1 MALFYLRLILFIM
14 GNIVV
19 KSFEARQA
27 MLEGMRIAVGVVV
40 DTFGPRGKVF
50 AYNNGTNTIL
60 SKDGVTA
67 LKKIKLSN
75 ELKDM
80 GVKFVTEA
88 SDKANYHNGDGSS
101 TTAILTYAMCE
112 AMNKLINQGFDINL
126 IRTCITEI
134 RDFIFSLLTNFK
146 CDIDD
151 EKQIHDIAF
160 ISANGDEEMANLI
173 TQAFTSI
180 GDKGL
185 VSYADSQS
193 RYGESSLVLSK
204 GCEIGKGYISSKC
217 VNSANDQAIFED
229 VYVAIFRDVVE
240 DLEHFKMFIQLM
252 HGHNLLV
259 IAPDYSDEVAAF
271 YTNTAAKDN
280 NVFIRTPGYSRE
292 SIQRENE
299 DLAVIF
305 NTQIIGED
313 IQLEEMSYDKC
324 GHAELIVA
332 TKNSV
337 VVTEPS
343 TDKNRKKEYVDTLQG
358 LIDHQDPTH
367 ALSSDEITNI
377 KSRIAKLEGGIATI
391 YVGALSNQELSERKD
406 RVDDAL
412 NAVRNALNGGF
423 VVGGGTTLYRIAEGD
438 EYTKL
443 LENTTSDKKVVYDA
457 LMQAIK
463 MPLKILVHSASCSYE
478 KVAIELHEDKN
489 FGFNARTGKVENL
502 IEQGIVDPYNIV
514 KNAVLY
520 ATNMTTQFVSV
531 ADAIISD
538 VKNLSI
544 EPLDEVVDPGRGV
557 FGELM

>member
-1 MALFYLRLILFIM
+1 M

-112 AMNKLINQGFDINL
+112 SMNKLINQGFDINL

-324 GHAELIVA
+324 GHAESIVA

-438 EYTKL
+438 EYSKL

-544 EPLDEVVDPGRGV
+544 EPLDEVIDPGRGV

>member
-1 MALFYLRLILFIM
+1 M

-240 DLEHFKMFIQLM
+240 DLDHFKMFIQLM

-324 GHAELIVA
+324 GHAESIVA
-332 TKNSV
+332 TKNNV

-438 EYTKL
+438 EYSKL

-502 IEQGIVDPYNIV
+502 IEQGIVDPFNIV

-544 EPLDEVVDPGRGV
+544 EPLDEVIDPGRGV
-557 FGELM
+557 FGELI

>member
-1 MALFYLRLILFIM
+1 M

-19 KSFEARQA
+19 KSFDARRA
-27 MLEGMRIAVGVVV
+27 MLEGMRIAVGVVI

-60 SKDGVTA
+60 SKDGITA

-146 CDIDD
+146 CDVDD

-160 ISANGDEEMANLI
+160 ISANGDEEMADLI

-193 RYGESSLVLSK
+193 RYGESSLILSK

-229 VYVAIFRDVVE
+229 VYVAIFRDVIE

-305 NTQIIGED
+305 NTRIIGED
-313 IQLEEMSYDKC
+313 IQLEEMTYDKC
-324 GHAELIVA
+324 GHAESIIA
-332 TKNSV
+332 TKNNV

-343 TDKNRKKEYVDTLQG
+343 TDKNRKKEYVDALQG

-377 KSRIAKLEGGIATI
+377 KSRIAKLDGGIATI

-438 EYTKL
+438 EYSKL

-463 MPLKILVHSASCSYE
+463 TPLKILVHSASCSYE
-478 KVAIELHEDKN
+478 KVTIELHEDKN
-489 FGFNARTGKVENL
+489 FGFNARAGKVENL

-514 KNAVLY
+514 RNAVLY
-520 ATNMTTQFVSV
+520 STNMTTQFVSI

-538 VKNLSI
+538 VKNLTI
-544 EPLDEVVDPGRGV
+544 EPLDEVVDPGRSV
-557 FGELM
+557 FSELM

>member
-1 MALFYLRLILFIM
+1 M

-19 KSFEARQA
+19 KSFDARRA
-27 MLEGMRIAVGVVV
+27 MLEGMRIAVGVVI

-67 LKKIKLSN
+67 LKKIKLSD

-101 TTAILTYAMCE
+101 TTAILTYAMCK
-112 AMNKLINQGFDINL
+112 AMNGLIDQGFDINL

-134 RDFIFSLLTNFK
+134 RDFIFNLLSNFK

-160 ISANGDEEMANLI
+160 ISANGDEEMASLI

-217 VNSANDQAIFED
+217 VNSANDQCILED

-240 DLEHFKMFIQLM
+240 DLDHFKMFIQLM

-324 GHAELIVA
+324 GHAESIVA
-332 TKNSV
+332 TKNNV

-438 EYTKL
+438 EYSKL

-544 EPLDEVVDPGRGV
+544 EPLDEVIDPGRSV
-557 FGELM
+557 FSELI

>member
-1 MALFYLRLILFIM
+1 M

-112 AMNKLINQGFDINL
+112 SMNKLINQGFDINL

-193 RYGESSLVLSK
+193 RYGESSLILSK

-229 VYVAIFRDVVE
+229 VYVAIFRDPVE

-324 GHAELIVA
+324 GHAESIVA

-438 EYTKL
+438 EYSKL

-544 EPLDEVVDPGRGV
+544 EPLDEVIDPGRGI
-557 FGELM
+557 FSELM

>member
-1 MALFYLRLILFIM
+1 M

-134 RDFIFSLLTNFK
+134 REFIFSLLTNFK

-324 GHAELIVA
+324 GHAELNIN

-544 EPLDEVVDPGRGV
+544 EPLDEVIDPGRGV

>member
-1 MALFYLRLILFIM
+1 
-14 GNIVV
+14 
-19 KSFEARQA
+19 

-193 RYGESSLVLSK
+193 RYGESSLILSK

-324 GHAELIVA
+324 GHAESIVA

-438 EYTKL
+438 EYSKL

-544 EPLDEVVDPGRGV
+544 EPLDEVIDPGRGV
-557 FGELM
+557 FSELM

>member
-1 MALFYLRLILFIM
+1 M

-134 RDFIFSLLTNFK
+134 REFIFSLLTNFK

-324 GHAELIVA
+324 GHAESIVA

-520 ATNMTTQFVSV
+520 APNVTTQFVSV

-544 EPLDEVVDPGRGV
+544 EPLDEVIDPGRSV
-557 FGELM
+557 FSELM

>member
-1 MALFYLRLILFIM
+1 M

-126 IRTCITEI
+126 IRTCIIEI

-324 GHAELIVA
+324 GHAESIVA

-438 EYTKL
+438 EYSKL

-544 EPLDEVVDPGRGV
+544 EPLDEVIDPGRGV
-557 FGELM
+557 FSELM

>member
-1 MALFYLRLILFIM
+1 M

-19 KSFEARQA
+19 KSFDARRA
-27 MLEGMRIAVGVVV
+27 MLEGMRIAVGVVI

-67 LKKIKLSN
+67 LKKIKLSD

-324 GHAELIVA
+324 GHAESIVA
-332 TKNSV
+332 TKNNV

-358 LIDHQDPTH
+358 LINHQDPTH

-391 YVGALSNQELSERKD
+391 YIGALSNQELSERKD

-438 EYTKL
+438 EYSKL

-544 EPLDEVVDPGRGV
+544 EPLDEVIDPGRGI
-557 FGELM
+557 FSELM

>member
-1 MALFYLRLILFIM
+1 M

-27 MLEGMRIAVGVVV
+27 MLDGMRIAVGVVI

-134 RDFIFSLLTNFK
+134 RDFIFGLLTNFK

-229 VYVAIFRDVVE
+229 VYVAIFRDVIE

-305 NTQIIGED
+305 NTQIIGEN
-313 IQLEEMSYDKC
+313 IQLEEMTYDKC
-324 GHAELIVA
+324 GHAESIVA

-438 EYTKL
+438 EYSKL

-520 ATNMTTQFVSV
+520 ATNMATQFVSV

-544 EPLDEVVDPGRGV
+544 EPLDEVIDPGRGV

>member
-1 MALFYLRLILFIM
+1 M

-160 ISANGDEEMANLI
+160 ISANGDEEMTNLI

-324 GHAELIVA
+324 GHAESIVA
-332 TKNSV
+332 TKNNV

-544 EPLDEVVDPGRGV
+544 EPLDEVIDPGRGV

>member
-1 MALFYLRLILFIM
+1 M

-126 IRTCITEI
+126 IRTCIIEI

-324 GHAELIVA
+324 GHAESIVA

-438 EYTKL
+438 EYSKL

-544 EPLDEVVDPGRGV
+544 EPLDEVIDPGRGV

>member
-1 MALFYLRLILFIM
+1 M

-112 AMNKLINQGFDINL
+112 AMNKRINQGFDINL

-324 GHAELIVA
+324 GHAESIVA

-438 EYTKL
+438 EYSKL

>member
-1 MALFYLRLILFIM
+1 M

-240 DLEHFKMFIQLM
+240 DLDHFKMFIQLM

-313 IQLEEMSYDKC
+313 IQLEEMSHDKC
-324 GHAELIVA
+324 GHAESIVA
-332 TKNSV
+332 TKNNV

-438 EYTKL
+438 EYSKL

-544 EPLDEVVDPGRGV
+544 EPLDEVIDPGRGV

>member
-1 MALFYLRLILFIM
+1 M

-19 KSFEARQA
+19 KSFDARRA
-27 MLEGMRIAVGVVV
+27 MLEGMRIAVGVVI

-60 SKDGVTA
+60 SKDGITA

-146 CDIDD
+146 CDVDD

-160 ISANGDEEMANLI
+160 ISANGDEEMADLI

-229 VYVAIFRDVVE
+229 VYVAIFRDVIE

-313 IQLEEMSYDKC
+313 IQLEEMTYDKC
-324 GHAELIVA
+324 GHAESIIA
-332 TKNSV
+332 TKNNV

-343 TDKNRKKEYVDTLQG
+343 TDKNRKKEYVDALQG

-377 KSRIAKLEGGIATI
+377 KSRIAKLDGGIATI

-438 EYTKL
+438 EYTDL
-443 LENTTSDKKVVYDA
+443 LKNTTSDKKVVYDA

-463 MPLKILVHSASCSYE
+463 TPLKILVHSASCSYE

-502 IEQGIVDPYNIV
+502 IEQGIVDPFNIV

-520 ATNMTTQFVSV
+520 STNMTTQFVSI

-538 VKNLSI
+538 VKNLTI
-544 EPLDEVVDPGRGV
+544 EPLDEVVDPGRSV
-557 FGELM
+557 FSELM

>member
-1 MALFYLRLILFIM
+1 M

-27 MLEGMRIAVGVVV
+27 MLEGMRIAVGVVI

-324 GHAELIVA
+324 GHAESIVA

-438 EYTKL
+438 EYSKL

-544 EPLDEVVDPGRGV
+544 EPLDEVIDPGRSV
-557 FGELM
+557 FSELM

>member
-1 MALFYLRLILFIM
+1 M

-229 VYVAIFRDVVE
+229 VYVTIFRDVVE

-324 GHAELIVA
+324 GHAESIVA

-438 EYTKL
+438 EYSKL

-544 EPLDEVVDPGRGV
+544 EPLDEVVDPGRSV
-557 FGELM
+557 FSELM

>member
-1 MALFYLRLILFIM
+1 M

-324 GHAELIVA
+324 GHAESIVA

-438 EYTKL
+438 EYSKL

>member
-1 MALFYLRLILFIM
+1 M

-134 RDFIFSLLTNFK
+134 RDFIFSLLSNFK

-160 ISANGDEEMANLI
+160 ISANGDEEMADLI

-217 VNSANDQAIFED
+217 VNSANDQCILED
-229 VYVAIFRDVVE
+229 VYVAIFRDPIE

-324 GHAELIVA
+324 GHAESIVA
-332 TKNSV
+332 TKNNV

-438 EYTKL
+438 EYSKL

-544 EPLDEVVDPGRGV
+544 EPLDEVIDPGRGV
-557 FGELM
+557 FGELI

>member
-1 MALFYLRLILFIM
+1 M

-134 RDFIFSLLTNFK
+134 RDFIFSLLANFK

-240 DLEHFKMFIQLM
+240 DLDHFKMFIQLM

-324 GHAELIVA
+324 GHAESIVA

-438 EYTKL
+438 EYSKL

-544 EPLDEVVDPGRGV
+544 EPLDEVIDPGRGV

>member
-1 MALFYLRLILFIM
+1 M

-324 GHAELIVA
+324 GHAESIVA

-337 VVTEPS
+337 IVTEPS

-502 IEQGIVDPYNIV
+502 IEQGIVDPFNIV

-544 EPLDEVVDPGRGV
+544 EPLDEVIDPGRGV

>member
-1 MALFYLRLILFIM
+1 M

-134 RDFIFSLLTNFK
+134 RDFIFSLLINFK

-324 GHAELIVA
+324 GHAESIVA

-423 VVGGGTTLYRIAEGD
+423 VVGGGTTLYRIAESD

-489 FGFNARTGKVENL
+489 FGFNARTGKVENV

-520 ATNMTTQFVSV
+520 AANMTTQFVSV

-544 EPLDEVVDPGRGV
+544 EPLDEVIDPGRGV

>member
-1 MALFYLRLILFIM
+1 M

-126 IRTCITEI
+126 IRTCIIEI

-229 VYVAIFRDVVE
+229 VYVAIFRDVIE

-324 GHAELIVA
+324 GHAESIVA
-332 TKNSV
+332 TKNNV

-358 LIDHQDPTH
+358 LIDHQDPMH

-544 EPLDEVVDPGRGV
+544 EPLDEVIDPGRGV
-557 FGELM
+557 FSELM

>member
-1 MALFYLRLILFIM
+1 M

-313 IQLEEMSYDKC
+313 IQLEEMTYDKC
-324 GHAELIVA
+324 GHVESIVA
-332 TKNSV
+332 TKNNV

-343 TDKNRKKEYVDTLQG
+343 TDKDRKKEYVDTLQG

-438 EYTKL
+438 EYSKL

-502 IEQGIVDPYNIV
+502 IEQGIVDPFNIV

-544 EPLDEVVDPGRGV
+544 EPLDEVIDPGRGV
-557 FGELM
+557 FSELM

>member
-1 MALFYLRLILFIM
+1 M

-240 DLEHFKMFIQLM
+240 DLDHFKMFIQLM

-324 GHAELIVA
+324 GHAESIVA

-438 EYTKL
+438 EYSKL

-502 IEQGIVDPYNIV
+502 IKQGIVDPYNIV

-544 EPLDEVVDPGRGV
+544 EPLDEVIDPGRGV

>member
-1 MALFYLRLILFIM
+1 M

-126 IRTCITEI
+126 IRTCITET

-240 DLEHFKMFIQLM
+240 DLDHFKMFIQLM

-324 GHAELIVA
+324 GHAESIVA
-332 TKNSV
+332 TKNNV

-438 EYTKL
+438 EYSKL

-544 EPLDEVVDPGRGV
+544 APLDEVIDPGRGV

>member
-1 MALFYLRLILFIM
+1 M

-240 DLEHFKMFIQLM
+240 DLDHFKMFIQLM

-324 GHAELIVA
+324 GHAESIVA

-544 EPLDEVVDPGRGV
+544 EPLDEVIDPGRGI

>member
-1 MALFYLRLILFIM
+1 M

-324 GHAELIVA
+324 GHAESIVA

-358 LIDHQDPTH
+358 LIDHQDPTR

-438 EYTKL
+438 EYSKL

-502 IEQGIVDPYNIV
+502 IKQGIVDPYNIV

-544 EPLDEVVDPGRGV
+544 EPLDEVIDPGRGI
-557 FGELM
+557 FSELI

>member
-1 MALFYLRLILFIM
+1 M

-313 IQLEEMSYDKC
+313 IQLEEMTYDKC
-324 GHAELIVA
+324 GHAESIVA
-332 TKNSV
+332 TKNNV

-343 TDKNRKKEYVDTLQG
+343 TDKDRKKEYVDTLQG

-438 EYTKL
+438 EYSKL

-502 IEQGIVDPYNIV
+502 IEQGIVDPFNIV

-544 EPLDEVVDPGRGV
+544 EPLDEVIDPGRGV
-557 FGELM
+557 FSELM

>member
-1 MALFYLRLILFIM
+1 M

-324 GHAELIVA
+324 GHAESIVA
-332 TKNSV
+332 TKNNV

-438 EYTKL
+438 EYSKL

-502 IEQGIVDPYNIV
+502 IEQGIVDPFNIV

-544 EPLDEVVDPGRGV
+544 EPLDEVIDPGRGV
-557 FGELM
+557 FSELI

>member
-1 MALFYLRLILFIM
+1 M

-19 KSFEARQA
+19 KSFDARRA
-27 MLEGMRIAVGVVV
+27 MLEGMRIAVGVVI

-67 LKKIKLSN
+67 LKKIKLSD

-101 TTAILTYAMCE
+101 TTAILTYAMCK
-112 AMNKLINQGFDINL
+112 AMNGLIDQGFDINL

-134 RDFIFSLLTNFK
+134 RDFIFNLLSNFK

-217 VNSANDQAIFED
+217 VNSANDQCILED
-229 VYVAIFRDVVE
+229 VYVAIFRDPVE

-305 NTQIIGED
+305 NTKIIGED

-324 GHAELIVA
+324 GHAESIIA

-343 TDKNRKKEYVDTLQG
+343 TDKNRKKDYVDTLQG

-438 EYTKL
+438 EYSKL

-538 VKNLSI
+538 VKNLNI
-544 EPLDEVVDPGRGV
+544 EPLDEVIAPGRGV

>member
-1 MALFYLRLILFIM
+1 M

-259 IAPDYSDEVAAF
+259 IAPDYSNEVAAF

-324 GHAELIVA
+324 GHAESIVA

-438 EYTKL
+438 EYSKL

-544 EPLDEVVDPGRGV
+544 EPLDEVIDPGRGV

>member
-1 MALFYLRLILFIM
+1 M

-146 CDIDD
+146 CDVDD

-160 ISANGDEEMANLI
+160 ISANGDEEMADLI

-240 DLEHFKMFIQLM
+240 DLDHFKMFIQLM

-313 IQLEEMSYDKC
+313 IQLEEMTYDKC
-324 GHAELIVA
+324 GHAESIVA
-332 TKNSV
+332 TKNNV

-343 TDKNRKKEYVDTLQG
+343 TDKDRKKEYVDTLQG

-367 ALSSDEITNI
+367 ALSSDEITNV

-438 EYTKL
+438 EYSKL
-443 LENTTSDKKVVYDA
+443 LENTTSNKKVVYDA

-544 EPLDEVVDPGRGV
+544 EPLDEVIDPGRSV
-557 FGELM
+557 FSELM

>member
-1 MALFYLRLILFIM
+1 M

-126 IRTCITEI
+126 IRTCIIEI

-305 NTQIIGED
+305 NTQIIGEN

-324 GHAELIVA
+324 GHAESIVA

-544 EPLDEVVDPGRGV
+544 EPLDEVIDPGRGV

>member
-1 MALFYLRLILFIM
+1 M

-324 GHAELIVA
+324 GHAESIVA

-438 EYTKL
+438 EYIKF
-443 LENTTSDKKVVYDA
+443 LENATSDKKVVYDA

-544 EPLDEVVDPGRGV
+544 EPLDEVVDPGRSI
-557 FGELM
+557 FSELM

>member
-1 MALFYLRLILFIM
+1 M

-252 HGHNLLV
+252 HGHNLFV

-324 GHAELIVA
+324 GHAESIVA

-544 EPLDEVVDPGRGV
+544 EPLDEVIDPGRGV

>member
-1 MALFYLRLILFIM
+1 M

-324 GHAELIVA
+324 GHAESIVA

-544 EPLDEVVDPGRGV
+544 EPLDEVVDPGRSV
-557 FGELM
+557 FSELM

>member
-1 MALFYLRLILFIM
+1 M

-19 KSFEARQA
+19 KSFEARRA
-27 MLEGMRIAVGVVV
+27 MLEGMRIAVGVVI

-60 SKDGVTA
+60 SKDGITA

-126 IRTCITEI
+126 IRACITEI

-146 CDIDD
+146 CDVDD

-160 ISANGDEEMANLI
+160 ISANGDEEMADLI

-229 VYVAIFRDVVE
+229 VYVAIFRDVIE

-313 IQLEEMSYDKC
+313 IQLEEMTYDKC
-324 GHAELIVA
+324 GHAESIIA
-332 TKNSV
+332 TKNNV

-343 TDKNRKKEYVDTLQG
+343 TDKNRKKEYVDALQG

-377 KSRIAKLEGGIATI
+377 KSRIAKLDGGIATI

-438 EYTKL
+438 EYTDL
-443 LENTTSDKKVVYDA
+443 LKNTTSDKKVVYDA

-463 MPLKILVHSASCSYE
+463 TPLKILVHSASCSYE

-502 IEQGIVDPYNIV
+502 IEQGIVDPFNIV

-520 ATNMTTQFVSV
+520 STNMTTQFVSI

-538 VKNLSI
+538 VKNLTI
-544 EPLDEVVDPGRGV
+544 EPLDEVVDPGRSV
-557 FGELM
+557 FSELM